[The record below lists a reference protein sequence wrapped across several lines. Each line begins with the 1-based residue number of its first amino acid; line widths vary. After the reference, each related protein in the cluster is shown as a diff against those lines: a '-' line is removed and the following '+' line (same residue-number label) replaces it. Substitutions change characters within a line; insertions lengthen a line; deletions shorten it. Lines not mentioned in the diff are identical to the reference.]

1 MFVRNNW
8 IKQCAEMCTYKSVD
22 LGPLLGG
29 IVFLREIERLNK
41 RYVCPL
47 SYTVSRSLYYKT
59 DTEHN
64 NDCETFY

>member
-1 MFVRNNW
+1 MFVTNNW
-8 IKQCAEMCTYKSVD
+8 IKQCAEMCTCKSLD

-47 SYTVSRSLYYKT
+47 SYTVRSLYYKT
-59 DTEHN
+59 DTERN